1 MEEFVISHSEKGFL
15 AERESKYR
23 QILEGWKHIFKDCTR
38 KEAVLLE
45 NIIHSRSLLEAG
57 MTSDIGGY
65 DGFVL
70 NMVRRVYANM
80 ISKDLVSV
88 QPMTAPM
95 GRVFYL
101 DALVT
106 TGTSSNYQSMYD
118 SHYDSAN
125 YDVSKGAYTWS
136 SGSSIIISATN
147 YNSGTSFNIPYLGGT
162 DGLASLNIWA
172 DANQYSDMVLVNG
185 TNGVVTAGGGI
196 VADATKAF
204 DNITDYTT
212 STALLT
218 NTIPAWIKF
227 GFSTTPSVPVTKYS
241 FFYGNNTGSSNWK
254 LCGSTDNTTWVLLDN
269 RIGESNVSQA
279 ISYYVPNDIST
290 PYKWYL
296 FTGMTAT
303 TGFIHLTEVELMSG
317 STIHERLNYAISPT
331 TWSNDI
337 AKNNQLDVIVHQTG
351 SSMVGNISAFT
362 EWKTYT
368 GNEGVSGMQ
377 QMKLNV
383 TSSTVEATSRK
394 LAAVLTEEILQDA
407 QAYFGL
413 NYESELAE
421 LISTEIAAEIDREIV
436 RDLIAIA
443 PYRSE
448 WYYDISA
455 VTSAATWYSGDSG
468 YTLSSV
474 TQYRWAQDSLL
485 TKINQMD
492 AQLRKANIY
501 HGANWLLCSTKVG
514 MVIESMKEHKC
525 LGGEKIVDRSH
536 TYRTGKLKS
545 TIDVYVDPYLP
556 DNVCLLGYNG
566 DNWDAGYIFAPY
578 VLATTDPAV
587 RDPDVLFDFH
597 LNFHS
602 RYATKVISNKKY
614 GLINCTFPTGGEF
627 LLVNEV

>member
-1 MEEFVISHSEKGFL
+1 MEEFLINHSEKGFL

-45 NIIHSRSLLEAG
+45 NIIHSRSLIEVGRA
-57 MTSDIGGY
+57 SDIGGY

-80 ISKDLVSV
+80 VSKNLVSV

-106 TGTSSNYQSMYD
+106 TGTSSNYQSIYE
-118 SHYDSAN
+118 SHYDGEN
-125 YDVSKGAYTWS
+125 YDVSKGSYTWL
-136 SGSSIIISATN
+136 SGASTTISETN
-147 YNSGTSFNIPYLGGT
+147 YNSGSTFNIPYLGGT
-162 DGLASLNIWA
+162 DGLASLNIWG
-172 DANQYSDMVLVNG
+172 DSINYSDMVLLNA
-185 TNGVVTAGGGI
+185 TNGICTIGGG
-196 VADATKAF
+196 ALNDPTAAF
-204 DNITDYTT
+204 DNSI
-212 STALLT
+212 SNTALVVV
-218 NTIPAWIKF
+218 PAGQGWIKF
-227 GFSTTPSVPVTKYS
+227 AFTTTPLTPVSKYS
-241 FFYGNNTGSSNWK
+241 MYVDTTIASWRF
-254 LCGSTDNTTWVLLDN
+254 CGSTDNTTWIQLDN
-269 RIGESNVSQA
+269 RTSVVQTGSAYN
-279 ISYYVPNDIST
+279 YYVPTDVST
-290 PYKWYL
+290 PYKYYL
-296 FTGMTAT
+296 LTGITDASNN
-303 TGFIHLTEVELMSG
+303 ILIREIELMSG
-317 STIHERLNYAISPT
+317 SPTHEKLSYAISPT

-337 AKNNQLDVIVHQTG
+337 AKNNQLNVIVHQTG
-351 SSMVGNISAFT
+351 SSLTGSISAFT
-362 EWKTYT
+362 EWKNYT

-407 QAYFGL
+407 QAYYGL
-413 NYESELAE
+413 DYESELAE
-421 LISTEIAAEIDREIV
+421 LISTEIAAEIDREII
-436 RDLIAIA
+436 RDLINIA

-448 WYYDISA
+448 WYYDITA
-455 VTSAATWYSGDSG
+455 VTSASTWYSGDSG
-468 YTLSSV
+468 YTISSV

-492 AQLRKANIY
+492 AQLRKANVY

-514 MVIESMKEHKC
+514 MIIESMKEHKA

-545 TIDVYVDPYLP
+545 TMDVYVDPYLP
-556 DNVCLLGYNG
+556 DNICLLGYNG
-566 DNWDAGYIFAPY
+566 DNWDAGYIYAPY
-578 VLATTDPAV
+578 VLASTDPAV

-602 RYATKVISNKKY
+602 RYATKIISNKKY
-614 GLINCTFPTGGEF
+614 GLINCTFPTSGEF